1 LTWGGCDFKLVFY
14 TRPNFVK
21 RVDCWRLD
29 GAIVRNIAQKQY
41 YRKRNWLFIN
51 PYDKVGIMNWDWEK
65 LKQQQQGGGGMPP
78 QFDEVL
84 NRFKKFRLPGG
95 LLMILIIAALLFG
108 SSVVFTVKQDE
119 VGVVQ
124 RFGKYVRTEEP
135 GLNFKLPAGIE
146 KVTKVNVKRINTEE
160 FGEVGFRSQQRDDRR
175 RFQSFNENQNVALML
190 TGDLN
195 VGLVPWIVQYR
206 IKNPYNYLFRVKEPR
221 RLLIDMS
228 EAAMRLV
235 VGDRSIN
242 EVISKRDE
250 IAVEAKRVLQKELD
264 DAESGIDIV
273 TIEMKKTNVPG
284 PVQPSF
290 NEVNQ
295 ATQEKEQLIY
305 QAKED
310 YNKAIP
316 AARGEAERTIKAAEG
331 YALDRVNRAEGDSAR
346 FIAFYNEYAKAK
358 DVTKR
363 RMYLETLKDLFPRL
377 GKKYII
383 DSDQKNILPLLNLG
397 SQDGDQK

>member
-1 LTWGGCDFKLVFY
+1 
-14 TRPNFVK
+14 
-21 RVDCWRLD
+21 
-29 GAIVRNIAQKQY
+29 
-41 YRKRNWLFIN
+41 
-51 PYDKVGIMNWDWEK
+51 MNWDWEK
-65 LKQQQQGGGGMPP
+65 LKEQQQGKKGVPP
-78 QFDEVL
+78 QVDEIMKQ
-84 NRFKKFRLPGG
+84 FKKFKLPGG
-95 LLMILIIAALLFG
+95 LLLVVIIAALFFG
-108 SSVVFTVKQDE
+108 SSMVFTVKQDE
-119 VGVVQ
+119 VGIVQ

-135 GLNFKLPAGIE
+135 GLNFKLPTGIE
-146 KVTKVNVKRINTEE
+146 KVTKVNVKRVNTEE
-160 FGEVGFRSQQRDDRR
+160 FGFRTPRGADRT
-175 RFQSFNENQNVALML
+175 RFVSDNENQNVALML

-206 IKNPYNYLFRVKEPR
+206 IKNPFNYLFKVKEPR

-250 IAVEAKRVLQKELD
+250 IAVDAKRVLQLELD
-264 DAESGIDIV
+264 DAQSGIDIV

-295 ATQEKEQLIY
+295 ATQEKEQTIY

-331 YALDRVNRAEGDSAR
+331 YALDRINRAQGDSAR
-346 FIAFYNEYAKAK
+346 FIALYDEYSKAR

-363 RMYLETLKDLFPRL
+363 RIYLETLKDLFPKL
-377 GKKYII
+377 GKKYIL
-383 DSDQKNILPLLNLG
+383 DSDQKNLLPLLNLG
-397 SQDGDQK
+397 TKEGVIK